1 MTQHI
6 TEILINISTS
16 LSAEEILSR
25 LDMTPVELVEYIRPV
40 IEENLSQF
48 SDIYEGD
55 YNV

>member
-40 IEENLSQF
+40 IEDNLEQF
-48 SDIYEGD
+48 ADIYISE
-55 YNV
+55 Y